1 MEVFLDSNI
10 FLRAILRDDKK
21 KAAHC
26 LKLFEKVDRGEVG
39 AATSTLVLNE
49 ILWVLEG
56 YKVERKE
63 IAERLDAIAR
73 SNLEILGTK
82 DSSIVLESLAYY
94 RDLEVDFIDALN
106 ACIARENEIQMIV
119 TYDSHFEKLDFVE
132 TAMPESI

>member
-26 LKLFEKVDRGEVG
+26 LKLFEKVDRDEVG
-39 AATSTLVLNE
+39 AATSMLVLNE

-94 RDLEVDFIDALN
+94 RDLELDFIDALN
-106 ACIARENEIQMIV
+106 ACIARENKIQMIV

-132 TAMPESI
+132 TALPESI